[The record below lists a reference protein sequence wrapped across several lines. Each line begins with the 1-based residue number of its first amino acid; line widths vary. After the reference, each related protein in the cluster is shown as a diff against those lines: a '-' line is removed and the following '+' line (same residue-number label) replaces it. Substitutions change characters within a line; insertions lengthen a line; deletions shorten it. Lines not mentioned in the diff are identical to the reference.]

1 MKKRCFD
8 LLRQEPVLCAAGLL
22 ALASLFLV
30 PPDRGYLA
38 YVDLRV
44 LALLFSLMLVTAGL
58 GQQGVFTALAQ
69 SLLARTHSYR
79 QLCTALVFL
88 CFFGS
93 MVITNDVAL
102 VTITLLTMAGLEKKL
117 LTVVVLQTVAA
128 NLGSMFTPIGNPQN
142 LYLYSA
148 SGMSMGRFLLLM
160 LPLTAVSGVLLL
172 GCCLGQKNAPLE
184 NLASRGASKRG
195 DRKLMLFYWV
205 LFGLSLLTVFRVLH
219 WSVPLAFGLVGALV
233 LDRIA
238 LKKVDY
244 TLLLTFVA
252 FFVFIGNMGRVEA
265 VSGLLSQVLHGREL
279 VTGFL
284 CSQVISNVPAAMLLS
299 GFTDNW
305 EPLLEGVNIGGL
317 GTLIA
322 SMASLIA
329 YRQVAGPYPGQK
341 KTYLIIFTLCNAAFL
356 LILYWL

>member
-1 MKKRCFD
+1 
-8 LLRQEPVLCAAGLL
+8 
-22 ALASLFLV
+22 
-30 PPDRGYLA
+30 
-38 YVDLRV
+38 
-44 LALLFSLMLVTAGL
+44 
-58 GQQGVFTALAQ
+58 
-69 SLLARTHSYR
+69 
-79 QLCTALVFL
+79 
-88 CFFGS
+88 
-93 MVITNDVAL
+93 
-102 VTITLLTMAGLEKKL
+102 
-117 LTVVVLQTVAA
+117 
-128 NLGSMFTPIGNPQN
+128 
-142 LYLYSA
+142 
-148 SGMSMGRFLLLM
+148 
-160 LPLTAVSGVLLL
+160 
-172 GCCLGQKNAPLE
+172 
-184 NLASRGASKRG
+184 
-195 DRKLMLFYWV
+195 MLFYWV

-317 GTLIA
+317 GTMIA
-322 SMASLIA
+322 SMASLIS
-329 YRQVAGPYPGQK
+329 YK
-341 KTYLIIFTLCNAAFL
+341 L
-356 LILYWL
+356 LIKEYPEKRRKYFLWFTVFNAGMLALLLLFGWLLGL